1 MSSQLIR
8 QDLIPIGVGYA
19 LLMTVLAVG
28 LVVQRRQ
35 AARGSEPGR
44 RPAGRGRGWT
54 ALALNVA
61 RDMIGG
67 YLVLMAVVILY
78 YYGVAR
84 VGSNFLDSA
93 FTGTALLLAVA
104 LPVFAAAS
112 LVSWRRERNRGLRA
126 GPAQADT
133 GVADASGASTDA
145 ASTPTPMAKSV
156 HVP

>member
-19 LLMTVLAVG
+19 LFMIVLAVG
-28 LVVQRRQ
+28 LMLSRRQ
-35 AARGSEPGR
+35 AGQASRQGR
-44 RPAGRGRGWT
+44 RPAGRRMAGRGSGW
-54 ALALNVA
+54 ALLALNVA

-67 YLVLMAVVILY
+67 YVLLMAVVVLY

-93 FTGTALLLAVA
+93 FTGTALLLGLA

-112 LVSWRRERNRGLRA
+112 LLSRRRGRERRPPDRGDSDRA
-126 GPAQADT
+126 G
-133 GVADASGASTDA
+133 S
-145 ASTPTPMAKSV
+145 
-156 HVP
+156 